1 MLVQPWAPVDALRG
15 LTRSEKKN
23 APEALYTA
31 GNRALIRQNPRIA
44 IVGSRKPSSEGEE
57 QAFALARW
65 IAEHD
70 GIVVSGLA
78 EGVDAAAHNGALAAA
93 NGGTI
98 AVLGTPL
105 HEYYPRKNRELQDRL
120 MREQLVV
127 SQFGEHSV
135 GPKGFVMRNRTM
147 ALISHATVIIEAG
160 EKSGTKHQGWEALR
174 LHRMLYLPKKLVD
187 SAYPWPQEMIQ
198 YGAEVYDSLEHLQ
211 ELLGFDYALAEPL
224 ESEPAG

>member
-1 MLVQPWAPVDALRG
+1 MLVQPWSPVDALRS

-23 APEALYTA
+23 APEALYAA
-31 GNRALIRQNPRIA
+31 GNRALIRQNPRIS
-44 IVGSRKPSSEGEE
+44 IVGSRKPSKAGED

-78 EGVDAAAHNGALAAA
+78 EGVDAAAHNGALAASS
-93 NGGTI
+93 GGTI

-105 HEYYPRKNRELQDRL
+105 HEYYPRKNRDLQDRL

-160 EKSGTKHQGWEALR
+160 ENSGTKHQGWEALR
-174 LHRMLYLPKKLVD
+174 LHRMLYLPRKLVA
-187 SAYPWPQEMIQ
+187 SGYSWPQEMLT
-198 YGAEVYDSLEHLQ
+198 YGAEVYEDSKHLQ
-211 ELLGFDYALAEPL
+211 ELLAYDFSLADTVQ
-224 ESEPAG
+224 SEPAG

>member
-23 APEALYTA
+23 APEALYAA
-31 GNRALIRQNPRIA
+31 GNKALMRQNPRIS
-44 IVGSRKPSSEGEE
+44 IVGSRKPSSEGEA

-65 IAEHD
+65 IAEHH

-78 EGVDAAAHNGALAAA
+78 EGVDTAAHKGALAAGA
-93 NGGTI
+93 GGTI

-105 HEYYPRKNRELQDRL
+105 HEYYPRKNRDLQDQL
-120 MREQLVV
+120 MLEQLVV

-174 LHRMLYLPKKLVD
+174 LHRMLYLPKKLID
-187 SAYPWPQEMIQ
+187 SGYSWPQEMIQ
-198 YGAEVYDSLEHLQ
+198 YGAEAYENLEHLK
-211 ELLGFDYALAEPL
+211 ELLSIDYALTRPV
-224 ESEPAG
+224 ESEFAG